1 MKTFKIYR
9 ASAGSGKTYQL
20 ALSYIA
26 LALRVSGNFKHILA
40 VTFTN
45 KATREMKERI
55 IHFLGQLATGKDNE
69 LSKQLEDMLNIDAK
83 LVKLRANQTLRDILH
98 HYGHFNVT
106 TIDSFFQSI
115 IRSFSREIG
124 LLGNYE
130 VEMDTNKVLDVLI
143 DQTLADVGP
152 DKELTKWLIAF
163 AESRVEAGDK
173 WDMRTDIAKLAKEIF
188 SEKFKSF
195 EKVMNDNTGM
205 REAIRTLSNN
215 LNTYRKQYET
225 HLEEL
230 AQEGSDFMKK
240 AGLEPAQFKY
250 GSGGGPSAFFRKV
263 QNDKPSVPGVQVLNG
278 LSGYEGWIKKNDPQ
292 EPQLTQALDSGLMD
306 ALTKLC
312 DYIDH
317 EGARYRGVVQF
328 QRQIFSFGILTD
340 FIKRVE
346 SYRKENDVMLIS
358 DINYFLNEIIEDNET
373 PFIYEKTGSYFKYFL
388 IDEFQDTS
396 GFQWEN
402 FKPLIRDSL
411 AQGHESM
418 VVGDGKQS
426 IYRFREGD
434 WNLLNNRINNEID
447 AGYQTTI
454 ELNTN
459 YRSACNVI
467 DFNNSTFK
475 VLPEIL
481 KKQFDFKRDGIE
493 SKLLDHLS
501 QSYHSLYEDVRQSCK
516 KQNDEKGYVKIHF
529 TEGESKVEEWKNDML
544 EDLEGQVESLLET
557 GIAPGDIAILVRK
570 KKEGAMVVNK
580 LLSHSKDRSNFQ
592 YKVISNESLFLDA
605 SWAVR
610 LIIYG
615 IRLINNPADPL
626 ARVGLLY
633 EYLNN
638 RPNNTLKDHEIF
650 EIAIDSAKYETSIP
664 EIFKVQLSRLKLQ
677 SLLDQAES
685 LIRIFEL
692 DRNEEHTAF
701 LSALQNALSDFM
713 EDVSNIT
720 GDFREWW
727 ENTGMQTSVQIPEE
741 ADAIQVLTIHK
752 AKGLEYKAV
761 ILPFC
766 NWNVDHEKQNSPVLW
781 CASQDPLFKGLQKF
795 PLKYSSSLKDTIFNN
810 EYFEEYGK
818 VLIDNINLLYVAL
831 TRAEE
836 VLIVNARLP
845 KENKSRK
852 EPEIK
857 DVSGLL
863 YELFNSGTYGPE
875 NMAPD
880 SLLAHYNP
888 ETHCYEHGK
897 LTRQGHLHREQESDP
912 VSGPYSSTSWGAKV
926 RIRKRADGRL
936 NDLFEKREARIS
948 LGILIHQV
956 LSKIETS
963 ADTEQQIFLLQQE
976 GLLSENDLT
985 EVRDQIRQILTN
997 KQVEPWFDGSYRIKT
1012 ECPILTNTGHKY
1024 QPDRVMLKGKE
1035 AIVVDFKTGGEDN
1048 SHTDQ
1053 IKKYRKL
1060 LQEMDYEVTGTYLL
1074 YTKQNRVEEVI

>member
-26 LALRVSGNFKHILA
+26 LALRTSGNFKHILA

-83 LVKLRANQTLRDILH
+83 LVKSRSNKTLRDILH

-143 DQTLADVGP
+143 DQTLADVGS
-152 DKELTKWLIAF
+152 DKELTKWLIEF

-173 WDMRTDIAKLAKEIF
+173 WDMRSDIAKLAKEIF
-188 SEKFKSF
+188 TEKFKSF
-195 EKVMNDNTGM
+195 EKVMNDNAGM
-205 REAIRTLSNN
+205 RESIRVLSNN
-215 LNTYRKQYET
+215 LNSYRKQYET
-225 HLEEL
+225 HIETL
-230 AQEGSDFMKK
+230 AQEGIDFMKK
-240 AGLEPAQFKY
+240 AGVKPSQFKY
-250 GSGGGPSAFFRKV
+250 GSGGGPSAFFNKIL
-263 QNDKPSVPGVQVLNG
+263 NDKSSVPGVQALNG
-278 LSGYEGWIKKNDPQ
+278 LSGYEGWIKKNDPL
-292 EPQLTQALDSGLMD
+292 EPQLTRALDSGLMD
-306 ALTKLC
+306 ALIKLC
-312 DYIDH
+312 DYIDQD
-317 EGARYRGVVQF
+317 GARYRGVVQF

-346 SYRKENDVMLIS
+346 SYRIENDVMLIS

-411 AQGHESM
+411 AQGYESM

-434 WNLLNNRINNEID
+434 WDLLNNRINREID
-447 AGYQTTI
+447 TGYQTTI

-459 YRSACNVI
+459 YRSTCNVI
-467 DFNNSTFK
+467 DFNNSAFK
-475 VLPEIL
+475 VIPEIL
-481 KKQFDFKRDGIE
+481 KNQFDLKLDGIV
-493 SKLLDHLS
+493 SNLPDHLS
-501 QSYHSLYEDVRQSCK
+501 QSYLSLYKDVEQSCK
-516 KQNDEKGYVKIHF
+516 KQNGEKGYVKIRF
-529 TEGESKVEEWKNDML
+529 TEGEANVDEWKNDML
-544 EDLEGQVESLLET
+544 DDLEGQVESLLKT
-557 GIAPGDIAILVRK
+557 GMAPGDIAILVRK

-580 LLSHSKDRSNFQ
+580 LLSHSKDRSHFK

-615 IRLINNPADPL
+615 IRLINNPDEPL

-633 EYLNN
+633 EYLKN
-638 RPNNTLKDHEIF
+638 RENNTLEDHEIF
-650 EIAIDSAKYETSIP
+650 ETAIYDTKYKKSLP
-664 EIFKVQLSRLKLQ
+664 EEFKVQLSRLKLQ
-677 SLLDQAES
+677 SLPDQAES
-685 LIRIFEL
+685 LIRIFGL
-692 DRNEEHTAF
+692 NQNEEHTAF
-701 LSALQNALSDFM
+701 LSALQDALSSFM

-720 GDFREWW
+720 GDFMEWW
-727 ENTGMQTSVQIPEE
+727 KNTGVQTSVQIPEE
-741 ADAIQVLTIHK
+741 ADAIRVLTIHK

-766 NWNVDHEKQNSPVLW
+766 NWNVDHENQNSPVLW
-781 CASQDPLFKGLQKF
+781 CTSQEPFFKELQKF
-795 PLKYSSSLKDTIFNN
+795 PLKYTSSLKDTIFSN

-818 VLIDNINLLYVAL
+818 VLIDNMNLLYVAL

-845 KENKSRK
+845 KENNSKK
-852 EPEIK
+852 KPEIK

-863 YELFNSGTYGPE
+863 YELFNPGTYGPGIVT
-875 NMAPD
+875 PD
-880 SLLAHYNP
+880 SLLSHYDP
-888 ETHCYEHGK
+888 ESQCYEHGR
-897 LTRQGHLHREQESDP
+897 LTIHDPLGREKEQDLES
-912 VSGPYSSTSWGAKV
+912 SSYSSCSWGSKV
-926 RIRKRADGRL
+926 RIRKRADGKL

-963 ADTEQQIFLLQQE
+963 VDIEQQIYLLQQE
-976 GLLSENDLT
+976 GLLSGNDLT
-985 EVRDQIRQILTN
+985 EVGDQIRQILTN
-997 KQVEPWFDGSYRIKT
+997 KQVESWFDGSYHVKT
-1012 ECPILTNTGHKY
+1012 ECPILTNTGQKY
-1024 QPDRVMLKGKE
+1024 QPDRVMLKGEE
-1035 AIVVDFKTGGEDN
+1035 AIVVDFKTGNKDS
-1048 SHTDQ
+1048 SHISQ

-1060 LQEMDYEVTGTYLL
+1060 LLEMGYKVTGTYLF
-1074 YTKQNRVEEVI
+1074 YTKQNRVEEIA